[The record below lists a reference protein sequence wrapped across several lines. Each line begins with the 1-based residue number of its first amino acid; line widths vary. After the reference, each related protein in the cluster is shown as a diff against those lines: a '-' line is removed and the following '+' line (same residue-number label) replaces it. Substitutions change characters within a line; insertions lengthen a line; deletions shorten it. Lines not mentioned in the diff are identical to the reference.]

1 MLAGRA
7 DAGHRR
13 RGHDSLRDRNVEYV
27 RRLEAMGK
35 PVELV
40 EFPGQEHGF
49 FMLQPWS
56 KAVDELIRAFKLFM
70 DKACS
75 N

>member
-1 MLAGRA
+1 
-7 DAGHRR
+7 
-13 RGHDSLRDRNVEYV
+13 
-27 RRLEAMGK
+27 MGK

-40 EFPGQEHGF
+40 EFPGQGHGF

-70 DKACS
+70 GKACS

>member
-1 MLAGRA
+1 
-7 DAGHRR
+7 
-13 RGHDSLRDRNVEYV
+13 
-27 RRLEAMGK
+27 MGK

-40 EFPGQEHGF
+40 EFPGQGHAF
-49 FMLQPWS
+49 FMLLQPWS
-56 KAVDELIRAFKLFM
+56 KAVDEMIRAFKLFM